1 MELKYCLAL
10 GMCAC
15 LLLFPARCAEQARS
29 AMALW
34 AQAVAPTLFPFL
46 ALLPVLTSEEAR
58 DGYERL
64 FARPMRAFRLP
75 GRAASAAV
83 VGLMA
88 GTPAGAAAAG
98 RCANALSPRQR
109 FTLGILVSGLGPV
122 FLVCSVGA
130 GMFADA
136 AVGARLWGSMALSLM
151 LGAFLCARLPETWF
165 HGRTAA
171 DAAARGENAMTSAIM
186 GVLSV
191 CGWMTLTSV
200 IGGLL
205 PEAAQP
211 YIEVS
216 RGCFLAAQA
225 RNATLAAFLCGFGGI
240 CAGLQNR
247 ARLTL
252 SGVDTRWFFP
262 VKALCGGLCAGIYR
276 LTEYLRLP
284 AMPETFAPYRAAC
297 LCAAALAVLA
307 LLLGIGKVTGHRRGT
322 AQDESETK

>member
-1 MELKYCLAL
+1 MKYWLAL

-34 AQAVAPTLFPFL
+34 AQAVAPALFPFL
-46 ALLPVLTSEEAR
+46 ALLPVLTSEETR

-64 FARPMRAFRLP
+64 FAGLMRAFRLP

-88 GTPAGAAAAG
+88 GTPAGATAAG

-109 FTLGILVSGLGPV
+109 FTLGILVSGCGPV

-130 GMFADA
+130 GMFGDA
-136 AVGARLWGSMALSLM
+136 AVGARLWASMALSLLM
-151 LGAFLCARLPETWF
+151 GAFLCARLPEAWF
-165 HGRTAA
+165 RERTAA
-171 DAAARGENAMTSAIM
+171 EAAVRDENAMTSAIM
-186 GVLSV
+186 GILSV
-191 CGWMTLTSV
+191 CGWMVLTGV

-205 PEAAQP
+205 PAFAQP

-216 RGCFLAAQA
+216 RGCFLAAQRQSA
-225 RNATLAAFLCGFGGI
+225 PLAAFLCGFGGI

-247 ARLTL
+247 ARLRA

-262 VKALCGGLCAGIYR
+262 VKALCGGLCAGVYR
-276 LTEYLRLP
+276 LTECVRLP
-284 AMPETFAPYRAAC
+284 DVPGALAPYRAAC
-297 LCAAALAVLA
+297 LCAAALAALA
-307 LLLGIGKVTGHRRGT
+307 LVLGIGKFTEHRRGT
-322 AQDESETK
+322 ARDESETR